1 MKSWI
6 ITSIL
11 LLSCLIGYG
20 QTSRPT
26 VYRYSPPVIVTHPS
40 AYVIPIVYQLHDGVG
55 RLGDGSLLQGRFL
68 YNKGSLFTFYQNGHT
83 KGVKIPFF
91 QFEELTLAGADT
103 SVLPRSDSTAFFRIK
118 TRLYRRLTIGKIALF
133 DQVYAINEDKG
144 KIGDYLFVWDE
155 NGKLKRLRNLEDVN
169 QWFYNTCQQNHWP
182 NPDIFLSKTEIIKR
196 LAVLDPK
203 PY

>member
-1 MKSWI
+1 MKLWI
-6 ITSIL
+6 ITGIL
-11 LLSCLIGYG
+11 LVSIYSSYG
-20 QTSRPT
+20 QANRPAS
-26 VYRYSPPVIVTHPS
+26 YPRSYPVIVAHPP
-40 AYVIPIVYQLHDGVG
+40 AYIIPIVYQLHDGIG

-68 YNKGSLFTFYQNGHT
+68 YNRGSMFTFYQNGHT

-103 SVLPRSDSTAFFRIK
+103 SVLPRSDSTTFARVK
-118 TRLYRRLTIGKIALF
+118 TRLYRRLTIGKIALY
-133 DQVYAINEDKG
+133 DQIYAINEDKG

-155 NGKLKRLRNLEDVN
+155 NGKLKRLRNLEAVN

-182 NPDIFLSKTEIIKR
+182 NPDVFLSKTEIIKR

-203 PY
+203 P